1 MNHHILIVEDELHIA
16 QALVFNLEQ
25 EGYSVSHTETGE
37 EALILLETREF
48 DLVVLD
54 LMLPGISGFEVCQKV
69 RERWERLPVL
79 ILTAKSEAQDKV
91 AGLALGADDYL
102 TKPFSLDE
110 FLIRIAG
117 MLKRSAWYRPDLGQE
132 ISFGDNKVNL
142 DSGKATTLHGEMGLT
157 DQELKLFKVFV
168 EHHDEVIERGPLLQQ
183 AWGVDPGTETRTLD
197 NFVARLRK
205 YFESDPSEPRF
216 FQTIRGKGYCFRLD
230 PEKTS
235 E

>member
-1 MNHHILIVEDELHIA
+1 MKNRILVVEDELHIA
-16 QALVFNLEQ
+16 QALIFNLEQ
-25 EGYSVSHTETGE
+25 EGYSVHHTETGE
-37 EALILLETREF
+37 EALALLESGEF

-54 LMLPGISGFEVCQKV
+54 LMLPGISGFDVCQKI

-79 ILTAKSEAQDKV
+79 ILTAKGEPQDKV
-91 AGLALGADDYL
+91 AGLAMGADDYL

-117 MLKRSAWYRPDLGQE
+117 ILKRSGWYRPDLGPE
-132 ISFGDNKVNL
+132 ITFGGNLVNL
-142 DSGKATTLHGEMGLT
+142 GNGKAKSIHGDLDLT
-157 DQELKLFKVFV
+157 EQELKLFQVFV
-168 EHHDEVIERGPLLQQ
+168 EHHDEVIERGPLLQR

-205 YFESDPSEPRF
+205 YFEPNPSEPRH
-216 FQTIRGKGYCFRLD
+216 FQTIRGKGYCFRLNPD
-230 PEKTS
+230 KTF